1 MFVYFGLQDEE
12 DVKAIARL
20 FADMGDS
27 YVELIATGIK
37 SYSLLVIVRGL
48 SISYSSSRIP
58 FVNLDIMYIVS
69 RFRWVND
76 DSSCITWS
84 CFTPWEWYSFNDV
97 QFLAQSSGELDQK
110 VILYYFL
117 TVGRLSCKNKIT
129 W

>member
-1 MFVYFGLQDEE
+1 M
-12 DVKAIARL
+12 KAIARL

-69 RFRWVND
+69 RFR
-76 DSSCITWS
+76 
-84 CFTPWEWYSFNDV
+84 
-97 QFLAQSSGELDQK
+97 
-110 VILYYFL
+110 
-117 TVGRLSCKNKIT
+117 
-129 W
+129 